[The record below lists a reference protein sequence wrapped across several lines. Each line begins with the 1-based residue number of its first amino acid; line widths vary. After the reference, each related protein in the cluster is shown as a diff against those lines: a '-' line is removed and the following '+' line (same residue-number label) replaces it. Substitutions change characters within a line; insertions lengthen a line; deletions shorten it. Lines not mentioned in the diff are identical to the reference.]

1 MTFGRV
7 PVAEA
12 VGAILAHTLR
22 AGGAV
27 LKKGRT
33 ISADDAAR
41 LAAAGQADVVCARLE
56 PGDVPEDRAA
66 ARVAAAVA
74 GEGVTAATPATGR
87 ANLFAAARGVLRVD
101 AARVDALNLIDES
114 VTVATLPAWAR
125 VEAGDMVATVKVIPY
140 AVPEAIVARAAA
152 VGSLVSV
159 AAFRPQRVGLVLTRL
174 HGTAETVLDRAAA
187 SQRERVARLGG
198 AVVREI
204 RTAHDEGAVADAL
217 APLVDE
223 CSLVLVLGA
232 SAIADRADVVPAAI
246 VRAGG
251 TLDHVGMPVDPGNL
265 LCVGRRG
272 AVPIVGV
279 PGCARSLRPS
289 GFDWVLERLSA
300 GLDVSPRDVMT
311 MGVGGLLVEAPSRP
325 QPRLGPEAEPHAP
338 TIAAV
343 VLAAGR
349 SSRMGENKLLVPFG
363 GAPIVAR
370 VVDEVLA
377 SRVRQ
382 VVVVVGHQAAE
393 VRAALAGRRVTFAD
407 NPDYAAGLSTSL
419 RRGLAAV
426 GDDVDGAVICLGDMP
441 LVKRGDI
448 DALVAAFDPASD
460 QTIYV
465 PTFER
470 KRGNPILW
478 ARRHFAEMSALAG
491 DVGAKALLDQ
501 HADAVTLV
509 PVADPGVTVDVD
521 TPEALRA
528 LTGED

>member
-1 MTFGRV
+1 MKFGRV

-27 LKKGRT
+27 LKKGRP
-33 ISADDAAR
+33 ISAADAER
-41 LAAAGQADVVCARLE
+41 LAAAGHVEVVCARLE
-56 PGDVPEDRAA
+56 PGDVPEDQAA

-74 GEGVTAATPATGR
+74 GAGVAAAAPATGR
-87 ANLFAAARGVLRVD
+87 ANVFAGAAGVLRVD
-101 AARVDALNLIDES
+101 AAGVDAVNLIDETL
-114 VTVATLPAWAR
+114 TVATLPAWAR

-140 AVPEAIVARAAA
+140 GVAEEVVARAVA
-152 VGSLVSV
+152 VGPLVSV
-159 AAFRPQRVGLVLTRL
+159 AAFRRERVGLVLTRL
-174 HGTAETVLDRAAA
+174 PGTAEMVLDRAAA
-187 SQRERVARLGG
+187 SQRERVVRIGG
-198 AVVREI
+198 SVVGEV

-217 APLVDE
+217 ATLVED
-223 CSLVLVLGA
+223 CSLILVLGA

-251 TLDHVGMPVDPGNL
+251 TVDQVGMPVDPGNL
-265 LCVGRRG
+265 LCLGRRG

-289 GFDWVLERLSA
+289 GFDWVLERVCA
-300 GLDVSPRDVMT
+300 GLPVSARDLMT

-349 SSRMGENKLLVPFG
+349 SSRMGENKLLLPFG
-363 GAPIVAR
+363 GKPIVAR

-382 VVVVVGHQAAE
+382 VIVVVGHQAAE
-393 VRAALAGRRVTFAD
+393 VRAALAGRRVTFAE
-407 NPDYAAGLSTSL
+407 NPDYAGGLSTSL

-426 GDDVDGAVICLGDMP
+426 GEDVDGAVICLGDMP
-441 LVKRGDI
+441 LVKRADI
-448 DALVAAFDPASD
+448 DALVAAFDPEGD
-460 QTIYV
+460 HTIYV

-491 DVGAKALLDQ
+491 DAGAKSLLDQ

-528 LTGED
+528 LRGD